1 MQHYAK
7 SRRSVGIRDID
18 NILDSCS
25 QHNADGYLLASS
37 TYVSSAEVNRLEAK
51 GADRS
56 KHLITNFWDCTVL
69 ERLLSSPENWGI
81 AQRFMPVSSQAQTWQ
96 ISCTTQPNSW
106 IVNYRGHHILLN
118 NRIGSSTYN
127 HFSSIKNRVSDNEK
141 LKLEKDHFLKIR
153 SVHFDD
159 KGCSYLYYLDYMI
172 PHKSRTRVD
181 PRSIARAL
189 GEDYALKDGQ
199 MYQFDVRTVRYLASS
214 DHSDPNHYD
223 YYVPYTG
230 SFLVGERRALEF
242 SRDDAVDRISI
253 DHRTMILDV
262 LFATLRLKIFVRL

>member
-1 MQHYAK
+1 MLVREEIQSIFGRRSFTWLVQCKHYAK

-127 HFSSIKNRVSDNEK
+127 HFSSIPDYLLSTYVE
-141 LKLEKDHFLKIR
+141 
-153 SVHFDD
+153 
-159 KGCSYLYYLDYMI
+159 SYLHL
-172 PHKSRTRVD
+172 
-181 PRSIARAL
+181 
-189 GEDYALKDGQ
+189 
-199 MYQFDVRTVRYLASS
+199 
-214 DHSDPNHYD
+214 
-223 YYVPYTG
+223 
-230 SFLVGERRALEF
+230 
-242 SRDDAVDRISI
+242 
-253 DHRTMILDV
+253 
-262 LFATLRLKIFVRL
+262 